1 MKNQFVSYELSV
13 KLKELG
19 FDEPCLAVYGYT
31 MTDFEKEF
39 RERLVYHEEIS
50 LTEGRRMEF
59 DDLKNSAIG
68 FDIAAP
74 LYQQVFD
81 WFREKHNAYTDIT
94 RFYGNNI
101 DLPGYRYNIQYDSS
115 VSLSSHV
122 YKEYHEVREKCI
134 EHLINFTENK

>member
-68 FDIAAP
+68 FDI
-74 LYQQVFD
+74 
-81 WFREKHNAYTDIT
+81 
-94 RFYGNNI
+94 
-101 DLPGYRYNIQYDSS
+101 
-115 VSLSSHV
+115 VSLF
-122 YKEYHEVREKCI
+122 K
-134 EHLINFTENK
+134 